1 MLKRK
6 VNVIKKVITLEDH
19 RTERVSFYRVTV
31 ESDNGL
37 NGVGVIDYR
46 EHVNVYIQA
55 PLTWPK
61 LASA

>member
-19 RTERVSFYRVTV
+19 RTERVSFYRVTI

-46 EHVNVYIQA
+46 EHVA
-55 PLTWPK
+55 
-61 LASA
+61 